1 MKLRNILN
9 EIDIN
14 IKNNLYHA
22 TNFQNFQN
30 ILKSGYIIPSAY
42 RELKYQIKNKKSGFR
57 SISLTR
63 NLDFAKKWDDVI
75 FVIDK
80 NMLSTNFKIYPF
92 SAFQQKSKITKN
104 EFEEFVIKPIPMKM
118 VKKILL
124 PKTYKSEIFTN
135 IPIEY
140 Y

>member
-1 MKLRNILN
+1 M
-9 EIDIN
+9 
-14 IKNNLYHA
+14 
-22 TNFQNFQN
+22 
-30 ILKSGYIIPSAY
+30 
-42 RELKYQIKNKKSGFR
+42 
-57 SISLTR
+57 
-63 NLDFAKKWDDVI
+63 DFAKKWDDVI